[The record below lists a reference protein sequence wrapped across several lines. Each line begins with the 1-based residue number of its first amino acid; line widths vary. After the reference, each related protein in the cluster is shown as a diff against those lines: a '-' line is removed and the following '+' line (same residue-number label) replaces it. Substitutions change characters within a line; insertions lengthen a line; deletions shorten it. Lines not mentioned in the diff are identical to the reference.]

1 MKILLIHSDGVEVT
15 KTKQATSK
23 PQKFDDDVIKMD
35 GLVLIAYVSVEDQ
48 DTYDTDI
55 ISKQGATVI
64 EEAIIQISNFPEKIR
79 QKNEQIR
86 AHNKKIDDGKVKGKK
101 RKIIELIKDK
111 DMYRV
116 DKVLVY
122 PWAHLSKFL
131 SNEPNAM
138 EVCPKIAK
146 NLEEKGIEAKFSPFG
161 WYKSFKINCLGH
173 EVAEMYRDV
182 KLYIQPEEHV
192 ENTQFFVITPEGKE
206 IKIQM
211 DENKN
216 VLPIK
221 AIDDDDFYLFLQ
233 SELGT
238 RRVDLGEEP
247 PHIKVMKEF
256 ELTDFEKNSDS
267 GNLRWYTK
275 GVIMKNIIKNY
286 LDEKLIDFGAIFV
299 DTPIMYTVKNKK
311 LTAQT
316 ARFPARTYWVESG
329 NNRFLLRYA
338 GDFLQFDMFS
348 EMNLKPQ
355 YFPLRLYEYEHDFRR
370 EQEGEL
376 TGLRRL
382 RGFVMPDFHTLCK
395 DLNSSIEEFRRQ
407 YELNIGIA
415 KDLGVKDQ
423 LIFRTTKDFYDDNK
437 IWIKEL
443 IKEENKP
450 ALLELWEDRY
460 YYFVLKFERG
470 VLSAQNKSGTLAT
483 LQIDVESTLEYL
495 EEKDGKKRE
504 KYNIN
509 FIDLDGKKKHPIILH
524 NSPSGGLERI
534 LWGLIETA
542 IRDKEVFVPGFKTW
556 LAPIQIRVLTVND
569 EQNEYAEKILKF
581 LNEQGYRTDFDD
593 REEKLGKKI
602 RQAEIEWIPYSIVL
616 GKKEQENQTISIRKR
631 LISQKFAINPKNQQ
645 KMTFEQHNNIKLEL
659 LIDMLE
665 EETKGYPKHKLPIP
679 FRKFSTKIYFR
690 H

>member
-111 DMYRV
+111 NMYRV

-131 SNEPNAM
+131 SKEPNAM

-161 WYKSFKINCLGH
+161 WYKSFKIECLGH

-221 AIDDDDFYLFLQ
+221 AIDDDFYLFLQ

-382 RGFVMPDFHTLCK
+382 RGFLMPDFHTLCK

-645 KMTFEQHNNIKLEL
+645 KRTFEQHNNIKLEL

-665 EETKGYPKHKLPIP
+665 EDTKGYPKHKLPIP